1 MNLNQLH
8 YFVTLAHIEHYTRAA
23 EMLSITQ
30 PSLSHAIS
38 MLEQEL
44 ETNLFEKRGRNVVL
58 TKYGKVF
65 LEYVEE
71 ALKILDSGVKKTRA
85 LTSDTGGVIDLAY
98 IFTLGSVFVPQLV
111 GGFLK
116 EHEDWDVNF
125 RFSVGN
131 TTEIIQGLKEEK
143 YDIALCSRKEKESGI
158 DFVPIA
164 KEKLVVVVP
173 RDHELAGR
181 GSVDLKETLPYP
193 QVYFT
198 KNSGLRP
205 VIDQLFE
212 QTGGTPKIAYEI
224 LEDASMAGL
233 VAENFGIAVMPEIP
247 ILKNLNV
254 DVLDIENP
262 PYERYIY
269 LAKLK
274 EKYLAP
280 VVKEFIEYVKE
291 SNGNLVFVADVSHIN
306 GVGKVC
312 IGKREYGYICLINR
326 IDLGNQGDSE
336 IFGNQGSNCVFIRTL
351 TDDVYLQLLFF
362 IEVTGEATESGIAVI
377 PDQRIVSKVTATDG
391 FFLDKRMF
399 FWSNYNHIL
408 VQNGYKGNIRFIR
421 NERTKDH
428 IVAVGFESLDHIC
441 SVRLVK
447 IEGYMLV
454 AVYI

>member
-85 LTSDTGGVIDLAY
+85 LTCLLYTSDAADD
-98 IFTLGSVFVPQLV
+98 
-111 GGFLK
+111 
-116 EHEDWDVNF
+116 H
-125 RFSVGN
+125 

-224 LEDASMAGL
+224 LEDASMVGL

-291 SNGNLVFVADVSHIN
+291 SNGKAL
-306 GVGKVC
+306 
-312 IGKREYGYICLINR
+312 
-326 IDLGNQGDSE
+326 
-336 IFGNQGSNCVFIRTL
+336 
-351 TDDVYLQLLFF
+351 
-362 IEVTGEATESGIAVI
+362 
-377 PDQRIVSKVTATDG
+377 
-391 FFLDKRMF
+391 
-399 FWSNYNHIL
+399 
-408 VQNGYKGNIRFIR
+408 
-421 NERTKDH
+421 
-428 IVAVGFESLDHIC
+428 
-441 SVRLVK
+441 
-447 IEGYMLV
+447 
-454 AVYI
+454 

>member
-116 EHEDWDVNF
+116 EHADWDVNF

-143 YDIALCSRKEKESGI
+143 YDIAFCSRKEKESGI

-173 RDHELAGR
+173 KGHELAGR
-181 GSVDLKETLPYP
+181 GSIDLKETLPYP

-224 LEDASMAGL
+224 VEDASMAGL
-233 VAENFGIAVMPEIP
+233 VAEDFGIAVMPEIP

-291 SNGNLVFVADVSHIN
+291 RD
-306 GVGKVC
+306 GKA
-312 IGKREYGYICLINR
+312 L
-326 IDLGNQGDSE
+326 
-336 IFGNQGSNCVFIRTL
+336 
-351 TDDVYLQLLFF
+351 
-362 IEVTGEATESGIAVI
+362 
-377 PDQRIVSKVTATDG
+377 
-391 FFLDKRMF
+391 
-399 FWSNYNHIL
+399 
-408 VQNGYKGNIRFIR
+408 
-421 NERTKDH
+421 
-428 IVAVGFESLDHIC
+428 
-441 SVRLVK
+441 
-447 IEGYMLV
+447 
-454 AVYI
+454 

>member
-1 MNLNQLH
+1 MGN
-8 YFVTLAHIEHYTRAA
+8 
-23 EMLSITQ
+23 
-30 PSLSHAIS
+30 
-38 MLEQEL
+38 
-44 ETNLFEKRGRNVVL
+44 
-58 TKYGKVF
+58 VF

-143 YDIALCSRKEKESGI
+143 YDIAFCSRKEKESGI

-262 PYERYIY
+262 LYERYIY

-291 SNGNLVFVADVSHIN
+291 SNGKAL
-306 GVGKVC
+306 
-312 IGKREYGYICLINR
+312 
-326 IDLGNQGDSE
+326 
-336 IFGNQGSNCVFIRTL
+336 
-351 TDDVYLQLLFF
+351 
-362 IEVTGEATESGIAVI
+362 
-377 PDQRIVSKVTATDG
+377 
-391 FFLDKRMF
+391 
-399 FWSNYNHIL
+399 
-408 VQNGYKGNIRFIR
+408 
-421 NERTKDH
+421 
-428 IVAVGFESLDHIC
+428 
-441 SVRLVK
+441 
-447 IEGYMLV
+447 
-454 AVYI
+454 

>member
-125 RFSVGN
+125 RFSVG
-131 TTEIIQGLKEEK
+131 
-143 YDIALCSRKEKESGI
+143 
-158 DFVPIA
+158 
-164 KEKLVVVVP
+164 
-173 RDHELAGR
+173 R

-291 SNGNLVFVADVSHIN
+291 SNGKAL
-306 GVGKVC
+306 
-312 IGKREYGYICLINR
+312 
-326 IDLGNQGDSE
+326 
-336 IFGNQGSNCVFIRTL
+336 
-351 TDDVYLQLLFF
+351 
-362 IEVTGEATESGIAVI
+362 
-377 PDQRIVSKVTATDG
+377 
-391 FFLDKRMF
+391 
-399 FWSNYNHIL
+399 
-408 VQNGYKGNIRFIR
+408 
-421 NERTKDH
+421 
-428 IVAVGFESLDHIC
+428 
-441 SVRLVK
+441 
-447 IEGYMLV
+447 
-454 AVYI
+454 

>member
-143 YDIALCSRKEKESGI
+143 YDIAFCSRKEKESGI

-164 KEKLVVVVP
+164 KENWL
-173 RDHELAGR
+173 
-181 GSVDLKETLPYP
+181 
-193 QVYFT
+193 
-198 KNSGLRP
+198 
-205 VIDQLFE
+205 
-212 QTGGTPKIAYEI
+212 
-224 LEDASMAGL
+224 
-233 VAENFGIAVMPEIP
+233 
-247 ILKNLNV
+247 
-254 DVLDIENP
+254 
-262 PYERYIY
+262 
-269 LAKLK
+269 
-274 EKYLAP
+274 
-280 VVKEFIEYVKE
+280 
-291 SNGNLVFVADVSHIN
+291 
-306 GVGKVC
+306 
-312 IGKREYGYICLINR
+312 
-326 IDLGNQGDSE
+326 
-336 IFGNQGSNCVFIRTL
+336 
-351 TDDVYLQLLFF
+351 LLFQ
-362 IEVTGEATESGIAVI
+362 ET
-377 PDQRIVSKVTATDG
+377 
-391 FFLDKRMF
+391 M
-399 FWSNYNHIL
+399 
-408 VQNGYKGNIRFIR
+408 
-421 NERTKDH
+421 
-428 IVAVGFESLDHIC
+428 SLPEEDLLI
-441 SVRLVK
+441 
-447 IEGYMLV
+447 
-454 AVYI
+454 